1 MEVPFYFNPKVEQ
14 RLEVEPLSL
23 NSLEFHRK
31 LPGYAPSRL
40 VNAASLASELNLGNL
55 WIKDESWRL
64 GLPAFKILG
73 ASWATYRA
81 LDERF
86 GPFKPWQTLGEV
98 KEQLKAF
105 QPLALATATDGN
117 HGRAVARMARWLGL
131 EARIFVPAGTVEA
144 RIHGI
149 ESEGATVTEVQGT
162 YDEAV
167 ELASKE
173 ANERCLVI
181 SDTSWP
187 GYEVVPG
194 WIAEGYSTIFWEI
207 EEELKAWGETGP
219 DVALIQ
225 VGVGALA
232 AAMVRHY
239 RQPGQTRL
247 VRLVSIEP
255 VGADCALVSM
265 RAGKIVTVPG
275 PHTSIMAGLNCG
287 TPSPVAW
294 PLLSGGIDL
303 FLAIEDARAIQ
314 AMRKMAQV
322 EVTSGETGASGLG
335 GLLEIMTG
343 KNSTELRKKLDLT
356 ATSRV
361 LVISTEGA
369 TDPAN
374 YARLVGTHLRPKL
387 KDRPD

>member
-1 MEVPFYFNPKVEQ
+1 MASPFYFNPNVAQ
-14 RLEVEPLSL
+14 QLEVGPVRH
-23 NSLEFHRK
+23 NPLEFHRK
-31 LPGYAPSRL
+31 LPGYVPSRL
-40 VNAASLASELNLGNL
+40 VNAAPLATELKLGSL

-81 LDERF
+81 LEERF
-86 GPFKPWQTLGEV
+86 GPFQPWQTLDEV

-131 EARIFVPAGTVEA
+131 EARIFVPTGTVEA
-144 RIHGI
+144 RIKGI
-149 ESEGATVTEVQGT
+149 ESEGATVTEVRGT

-167 ELASKE
+167 ELASRE
-173 ANERCLVI
+173 ADDRCLVI

-194 WIAEGYSTIFWEI
+194 WTAEGYSTIFWEI
-207 EEELKAWGETGP
+207 EEELKTQGEAGP
-219 DVALIQ
+219 DVALVQ

-239 RQPGQTRL
+239 RQPGQAGP
-247 VRLVSIEP
+247 VRLVSVEP

-265 RAGKIVTVPG
+265 QAGKIVTVPG

-303 FLAIEDARAIQ
+303 FLAIEDGRAIQ
-314 AMRKMAQV
+314 AMRKLAGV
-322 EVTSGETGASGLG
+322 GVTSGETGASGLG

-343 KNSTELRKKLDLT
+343 ENSAELRGKLGLT
-356 ATSRV
+356 PTSRV
-361 LVISTEGA
+361 LLISTEGA

-374 YARLVGTHLRPKL
+374 YTRLVGQP
-387 KDRPD
+387 PA

>member
-1 MEVPFYFNPKVEQ
+1 MEAPFYFNPNVKD
-14 RLEVEPLSL
+14 RLEVEPVSREPLD
-23 NSLEFHRK
+23 FHRK

-40 VNAASLASELNLGNL
+40 VNAAPLAEQLGLGGL
-55 WIKDESWRL
+55 WVKDESWRL

-73 ASWATYRA
+73 ASWATYQA
-81 LDERF
+81 LEERF
-86 GPFKPWQTLGEV
+86 GPFKPWQTLDEV
-98 KEQLKAF
+98 KTQLAAL

-131 EARIFVPAGTVEA
+131 EARIFVPAGTAEA
-144 RIHGI
+144 RIKGI
-149 ESEGATVTEVQGT
+149 QSEGASVTEVQGS
-162 YDEAV
+162 YDDAV
-167 ELASKE
+167 ELASRE
-173 ANERCLVI
+173 AGERCLVI

-207 EEELKAWGETGP
+207 DEELQRWSTDGP
-219 DVALIQ
+219 DVALVQ

-239 RQPGQTRL
+239 RQPGQAARPA
-247 VRLVSIEP
+247 LVSIEP
-255 VGADCALVSM
+255 VSADCALASM
-265 RAGKIVTVPG
+265 QAGKIVTVPG

-303 FLAIEDARAIQ
+303 FLAIEDERAREG
-314 AMRKMAQV
+314 MRKLA
-322 EVTSGETGASGLG
+322 ESGITSGETGASGLG
-335 GLLEIMTG
+335 GLLEILTG
-343 KNSTELRKKLDLT
+343 EHSAEMRERLGITR
-356 ATSRV
+356 TSRV
-361 LVISTEGA
+361 LLISTEGA

-374 YARLVGTHLRPKL
+374 YARIVGKSPV
-387 KDRPD
+387 

>member
-1 MEVPFYFNPKVEQ
+1 MEAQAPFYFNP
-14 RLEVEPLSL
+14 RLNPRLAEAGPVSREP
-23 NSLEFHRK
+23 LEFHRK

-40 VNAASLASELNLGNL
+40 VEAAPLAAQLGLGKL
-55 WIKDESWRL
+55 WVKDESQRL

-81 LDERF
+81 LEERF
-86 GPFKPWQTLGEV
+86 GPFKPWHTLAEV
-98 KEQLKAF
+98 RAQLAAY
-105 QPLALATATDGN
+105 QPPALATATDGN

-131 EARIFVPAGTVEA
+131 AARIFVPEGTAEA
-144 RIHGI
+144 RLKGI
-149 ESEGATVTEVQGT
+149 ESEGATVSLVRGT

-167 ELASKE
+167 EQAARE
-173 ANERCLVI
+173 ANPGCLVI

-207 EEELKAWGETGP
+207 EDELARWDNPGP
-219 DVALIQ
+219 DVALVQ

-232 AAMVRHY
+232 AALVRHY
-239 RQPGQTRL
+239 RQPGRAARTA
-247 VRLVSIEP
+247 LVSVEP
-255 VGADCALVSM
+255 GGAACALASM
-265 RAGKIVTVPG
+265 RAGKIVSVPG

-294 PLLSGGIDL
+294 PLLAGGIDL
-303 FLAIEDARAIQ
+303 FLAIEDARACQ
-314 AMRKMAQV
+314 AMRQLAGV
-322 EVTSGETGASGLG
+322 GIISGETGASGLG

-343 KNSTELRKKLDLT
+343 PYSAQLKAGLGLT
-356 ATSRV
+356 PASRV
-361 LVISTEGA
+361 LLISTEGA

-374 YARLVGTHLRPKL
+374 YARIISRQ
-387 KDRPD
+387 